1 MNHQAEGMPP
11 LVKAFAKALAQDAA
25 TRAWLNDHGHTL
37 IAVLNECSGP
47 CIGEVIEIL
56 CLMREG
62 LLGGDNWG
70 SVIWDHD
77 LVPKVVEATGADAE
91 ANKRLALVAS
101 WEGVCR
107 YVKASRH
114 ADEAQQRALE
124 ITERIQ
130 EVVRLA
136 VEFEVVAMGWTGRY
150 EHPPCTGQTPRA

>member
-11 LVKAFAKALAQDAA
+11 RVKAFAEALAQDPD

-37 IAVLNECSGP
+37 IAVLNESSAP
-47 CIGEVIEIL
+47 STGEVIEIL

-77 LVPKVVEATGADAE
+77 LVPKVLEATGADAE

-107 YVKASRH
+107 YVKTSRN
-114 ADEAQQRALE
+114 AEEAQQRALE

-130 EVVRLA
+130 VVVRLA
-136 VEFEVVAMGWTGRY
+136 VEFELVAMG
-150 EHPPCTGQTPRA
+150 

>member
-1 MNHQAEGMPP
+1 MNHQAQGMPP
-11 LVKAFAKALAQDAA
+11 RVKAFAEALAQEPA
-25 TRAWLNDHGHTL
+25 TRTWLNEHGHTL

-47 CIGEVIEIL
+47 CTGEVIEIL

-77 LVPKVVEATGADAE
+77 LVPKVLEATGAGAE
-91 ANKRLALVAS
+91 AKERLAHATS
-101 WEGVCR
+101 WEAVCR
-107 YVKASRH
+107 YVKASRN
-114 ADEAQQRALE
+114 AEEAQQRALE

-136 VEFEVVAMGWTGRY
+136 VEFELVAMG
-150 EHPPCTGQTPRA
+150 

>member
-1 MNHQAEGMPP
+1 MPP
-11 LVKAFAKALAQDAA
+11 LVKAFAEALAQDPA

-37 IAVLNECSGP
+37 IAVLNESSAP
-47 CIGEVIEIL
+47 CTGEVIEIL

-77 LVPKVVEATGADAE
+77 LVPKVLEATGAGAE

-107 YVKASRH
+107 YVKTSRN
-114 ADEAQQRALE
+114 AEEAQQRALE

-136 VEFEVVAMGWTGRY
+136 VEFELVAMG
-150 EHPPCTGQTPRA
+150 

>member
-11 LVKAFAKALAQDAA
+11 LVKDFAEALAQNPA

-37 IAVLNECSGP
+37 IAVLNESSAP
-47 CIGEVIEIL
+47 CTGEVIEIL
-56 CLMREG
+56 CMMREG

-77 LVPKVVEATGADAE
+77 LVPKVLEATGAGAE

-107 YVKASRH
+107 YVKTSRN
-114 ADEAQQRALE
+114 AEEAQQRALE

-136 VEFEVVAMGWTGRY
+136 VEFELVAMG
-150 EHPPCTGQTPRA
+150 

>member
-1 MNHQAEGMPP
+1 MPP
-11 LVKAFAKALAQDAA
+11 LVKAFAEALAQDPA

-37 IAVLNECSGP
+37 IAVLNENSGP
-47 CIGEVIEIL
+47 RTGAVIEIL

-77 LVPKVVEATGADAE
+77 LVPKVLEATGAGAE
-91 ANKRLALVAS
+91 AKERLALVAS

-107 YVKASRH
+107 YVKASRNSE
-114 ADEAQQRALE
+114 EAQQRALE

-136 VEFEVVAMGWTGRY
+136 VEFELVAMG
-150 EHPPCTGQTPRA
+150 

>member
-1 MNHQAEGMPP
+1 MPP
-11 LVKAFAKALAQDAA
+11 LVKDFAEALAQNPA

-37 IAVLNECSGP
+37 IAVLNESSAP
-47 CIGEVIEIL
+47 CTGEVIEIL
-56 CLMREG
+56 CMMREG

-77 LVPKVVEATGADAE
+77 LVPKVLEATGAGAE

-107 YVKASRH
+107 YVKTSRN
-114 ADEAQQRALE
+114 AEEAQQRALE

-136 VEFEVVAMGWTGRY
+136 VEFELVAMG
-150 EHPPCTGQTPRA
+150 

>member
-11 LVKAFAKALAQDAA
+11 LVKAFAEALAQDPA
-25 TRAWLNDHGHTL
+25 TRAWLNDHGHTM
-37 IAVLNECSGP
+37 IAVLNESSDP
-47 CIGEVIEIL
+47 CTGEVIEIL

-77 LVPKVVEATGADAE
+77 LVPKVLEATGADAE

-107 YVKASRH
+107 YVKTSRN
-114 ADEAQQRALE
+114 AEEAQQRALE

-136 VEFEVVAMGWTGRY
+136 VEFELVAMG
-150 EHPPCTGQTPRA
+150 